1 MDPQLFM
8 SLYTGSRRKAFK
20 RGAQIYQGQPPE
32 AGTPTLPVGTA
43 TV

>member
-8 SLYTGSRRKAFK
+8 WLYTAWGPKAFK
-20 RGAQIYQGQPPE
+20 REPQKFQGQPPE

>member
-1 MDPQLFM
+1 MDPQLVM
-8 SLYTGSRRKAFK
+8 WLYTGRRRKAFK
-20 RGAQIYQGQPPE
+20 RRPRISQGQPPE